1 MSVNFVCLTLLVWCW
16 IVRLLVFVWCGMGLV
31 VLVVFGEFAGWFAL
45 MVLFMGFGV
54 CLAGIGGFRFRQL
67 LLCLL

>member
-1 MSVNFVCLTLLVWCW
+1 M
-16 IVRLLVFVWCGMGLV
+16 RLLVFVWCGMGLV